1 MDIILFFHKFVRII
15 LRLILFHAM
24 TEDNVLYFHVNGNDD
39 DVLKVEHKVRKL
51 AQGGMFICNRGEA
64 TIKLDDMPLLIT
76 KNSMVVYFPYSTL
89 EITYRSNDLSGIIMA
104 IELDGVLPLVAK
116 ISDINS
122 VLHIRQNPLVKLSE
136 EDRLRIFEYIKLY
149 ERHLQLSKL
158 FAVNNHRRF
167 WQLNNIQLDNVKTN
181 LILQIFLVYTPKDTS
196 PKNAVNRKDEIVRNF
211 LIDLQRNY
219 IVQHEVGFYSNLQC
233 ISMRYFSFVIKDR
246 TGKTPSQWI
255 AASLCND
262 AKHMLT
268 DTNLT
273 IKEIADQ
280 LKFPNQSYFGKWFK
294 ANVGI
299 GPMDFKKKNIGI

>member
-1 MDIILFFHKFVRII
+1 MRYFNDYVMFD
-15 LRLILFHAM
+15 
-24 TEDNVLYFHVNGNDD
+24 DNVLYFQVNGNDD

-51 AQGGMFICNRGEA
+51 SQGGMFICNRGEA
-64 TIKLDDMPLLIT
+64 EIKLDDMPLLIK
-76 KNSMVVYFPYSTL
+76 KNTMVVYFPYSTL

-116 ISDINS
+116 ITDINS
-122 VLHIRQNPLVKLSE
+122 VLHIKQNPLVKLSE
-136 EDRLRIFEYIKLY
+136 ENRVKIFEYIKLY
-149 ERHLQLSKL
+149 EKHLFLSKE
-158 FAVNNHRRF
+158 FAVNNQRRF
-167 WQLNNIQLDNVKTN
+167 WQLNSLQLENVKTN
-181 LILQIFLVYTPKDTS
+181 LILQIFLVYIPKDAS

-211 LIDLQRNY
+211 LIDLQKNY
-219 IVQHEVGFYSNLQC
+219 INQHEVGFYSNLQC
-233 ISMRYFSFVIKDR
+233 ISMRYFSFVVKDR

-262 AKHMLT
+262 AKQMLT

-294 ANVGI
+294 SNVGM
-299 GPMDFKKKNIGI
+299 GPLEYKKNNIGI